1 MIIKCIAV
9 DDEPLALDIIKDYIS
24 KVPFLKLLDTFT
36 DGISVLEYLAVNQ
49 VDLIFLDIEMGG
61 LTGTQLLKTMQQKPK
76 VIMTTAYRKYAVDA
90 FDLDVTDYL
99 VKPFK
104 FERFLKAVEK
114 AGSLLNNSVKDIVS
128 KEESKNYFFV
138 KSGYKMMKVNFKDIL
153 YIEGLSEY
161 IIIKTTASNII
172 TLQSF
177 KNIENILPSSDFIRI
192 HKSYMVALNKIESI
206 EGMYLKVTGKELP
219 IGNKYKKRFFE
230 VISSLREGKE

>member
-24 KVPFLKLLDTFT
+24 QVPFLKLMKTFR
-36 DGISVLEYLAVNQ
+36 DGINVLEYLASNS

-61 LTGTQLLKTMQQKPK
+61 LTGTQLLKTLQKKPK

-99 VKPFK
+99 LKPFS

-114 AGSLLNNSVKDIVS
+114 ANNLVIDMHKDPLQSDMHKDFI
-128 KEESKNYFFV
+128 FV
-138 KSGYKMMKVNFKDIL
+138 KSGYKMLKVNFKDIL

-161 IIIKTTASNII
+161 IIIKTIAANII

-177 KNIENILPSSDFIRI
+177 KNIEKILPEAEFIRI
-192 HKSYMVALNKIESI
+192 HKSYLVALDKIDSI
-206 EGMYLKVTGKELP
+206 EGQNVVIAKKQLP

-230 VISSLREGKE
+230 VVTLLRESL

>member
-24 KVPFLKLLDTFT
+24 RVPFLKLMKSFN
-36 DGISVLEYLAVNQ
+36 DGISVLEYLATNN

-61 LTGTQLLKTMQQKPK
+61 LSGTQLLKTLQKKPK
-76 VIMTTAYRKYAVDA
+76 VILTTAYRNYAVDA

-99 VKPFK
+99 LKPFS

-114 AGSLLNNSVKDIVS
+114 SCNSLNETQNDNTQPGIDKD
-128 KEESKNYFFV
+128 YFFV
-138 KSGYKMMKVNFKDIL
+138 KSGYKILKVNFDDIL

-161 IIIKTTASNII
+161 IIIKTKKVNII

-177 KNIENILPSSDFIRI
+177 KNIEKTLPETGFIRI
-192 HKSYMVALNKIESI
+192 HKSYLVSLSKIESV
-206 EGMYLKVTGKELP
+206 EGQSVNIANKQLP
-219 IGNKYKKRFFE
+219 IGNKYKKRFFDL
-230 VISSLREGKE
+230 ISLKEKY

>member
-24 KVPFLKLLDTFT
+24 QVPFLKLLKTFK
-36 DGISVLEYLAVNQ
+36 DGISALEYLASNN

-61 LTGTQLLKTMQQKPK
+61 LSGTQLLRTLQTKPK
-76 VIMTTAYRKYAVDA
+76 VIMTTAYRNYAVDA

-99 VKPFK
+99 LKPFS

-114 AGSLLNNSVKDIVS
+114 SCVHPKDS
-128 KEESKNYFFV
+128 RKNPVPGGGEKDYFFV
-138 KSGYKMMKVNFKDIL
+138 KSGYKMLKVNFNDIL

-161 IIIKTTASNII
+161 IIIKTKSANII

-177 KNIENILPSSDFIRI
+177 KNIENTLPESGFIRI
-192 HKSYMVALNKIESI
+192 HKSYLVALNKIDCV
-206 EGMYLKVTGKELP
+206 EGQYVIIRNKELP
-219 IGNKYKKRFFE
+219 IGNKYKKRFFD
-230 VISSLREGKE
+230 VISLTGKNK

>member
-1 MIIKCIAV
+1 MTINCIAV
-9 DDEPLALDIIKDYIS
+9 DDEPLALDIIRDYIS
-24 KVPFLKLLDTFT
+24 QVPFLKLLKTFN
-36 DGISVLEYLAVNQ
+36 DGISVLEYLASNR

-61 LTGTQLLKTMQQKPK
+61 ITGTQLLKTLQVKPR

-99 VKPFK
+99 LKPFS

-114 AGSLLNNSVKDIVS
+114 ASNLVIDTQKETVQPGVHKD
-128 KEESKNYFFV
+128 YFFV
-138 KSGYKMMKVNFKDIL
+138 KSGYKMLKVNFKDIL

-177 KNIENILPSSDFIRI
+177 KNIEKILPENDFIRI
-192 HKSYMVALNKIESI
+192 HKSYLVAINKIESI
-206 EGMYLKVTGKELP
+206 EGQNLVIAKKELP

-230 VISSLREGKE
+230 VISLLRDV

>member
-24 KVPFLKLLDTFT
+24 QVPFLKLLKTFK
-36 DGISVLEYLAVNQ
+36 DGISALEYLSSNN

-61 LTGTQLLKTMQQKPK
+61 LSGTQLLKTLQTKPK
-76 VIMTTAYRKYAVDA
+76 VIMTTAYRNYAVDA

-99 VKPFK
+99 LKPFS

-114 AGSLLNNSVKDIVS
+114 SCSQPVDSRKNTAQSEGD
-128 KEESKNYFFV
+128 KNYFFV
-138 KSGYKMMKVNFKDIL
+138 KSGYKMLKVNFNDIL

-161 IIIKTTASNII
+161 IIIKTKSTNII

-177 KNIENILPSSDFIRI
+177 KNIEKTLPESGFIRI
-192 HKSYMVALNKIESI
+192 HKSYLVALNKIDCV
-206 EGMYLKVTGKELP
+206 EGQNVIIGNKELP
-219 IGNKYKKRFFE
+219 VGNKYKKRFFD
-230 VISSLREGKE
+230 VISLAGKNK

>member
-1 MIIKCIAV
+1 MTIKCIAV
-9 DDEPLALDIIKDYIS
+9 DDEPLALDIIMDYIS
-24 KVPFLKLLDTFT
+24 RVPFLKLMRTFK
-36 DGISVLEYLAVNQ
+36 DGISVLEYLSANT

-61 LTGTQLLKTMQQKPK
+61 LTGTQLLKTLQKKPK

-99 VKPFK
+99 LKPFS

-114 AGSLLNNSVKDIVS
+114 ACNLIADPHKDPALPENQKDFI
-128 KEESKNYFFV
+128 FV
-138 KSGYKMMKVNFKDIL
+138 KSGYKMLKVNLKDII

-177 KNIENILPSSDFIRI
+177 KNIEKILPESQFIRI
-192 HKSYMVALNKIESI
+192 HKSYMIAIDKIDSI
-206 EGMYLKVTGKELP
+206 EGQCVVIAKKELP
-219 IGNKYKKRFFE
+219 IGDKYKKRFFE
-230 VISSLREGKE
+230 VISLLRESR

>member
-24 KVPFLKLLDTFT
+24 QVPFLKLMKTFN
-36 DGISVLEYLAVNQ
+36 DGISVLEYLASNN

-61 LTGTQLLKTMQQKPK
+61 LSGTQLLKTLQKKPK
-76 VIMTTAYRKYAVDA
+76 VIMTTAYRNYAVDA

-99 VKPFK
+99 LKPFS

-114 AGSLLNNSVKDIVS
+114 SCNSLKEVQNDQQQAPVEKDF
-128 KEESKNYFFV
+128 FFV
-138 KSGYKMMKVNFKDIL
+138 KSGYKILKVNFDDIL

-161 IIIKTTASNII
+161 IIIKTKTVNII

-177 KNIENILPSSDFIRI
+177 KDIEKTLPESGFIRI
-192 HKSYMVALNKIESI
+192 HKSYLVSLNKIDSV
-206 EGMYLKVTGKELP
+206 EGQNVNIANKQLP

-230 VISSLREGKE
+230 TISLKEKN